1 MLTEACS
8 VAMTFLNDFES
19 KWTTGWPYMPASVVG
34 AKAATS
40 SRRLLTIMMYLCC
53 PTTCTESQPVLRT
66 GDGTDAL
73 TDACKQ
79 EVDRQRGGNPATKR
93 HKSVPDLGEM
103 I

>member
-53 PTTCTESQPVLRT
+53 PTTCTESRPMLRT

-73 TDACKQ
+73 TDDACTMI
-79 EVDRQRGGNPATKR
+79 VCRGGPPTWRQPR
-93 HKSVPDLGEM
+93 HKAPQVRA
-103 I
+103 